1 MTLSEQLAEF
11 VVTVHDDAL
20 PDAVRAM
27 AQKTILDWAGAVLA
41 GATQPPAAMAR
52 RALLPLGGRPEAEVV
67 GTGARTD
74 ALRAALLNGLAAH
87 IVEVDDLHRPSTTHA
102 GAPVVAA
109 ALAAA
114 EREGASGQRLLE
126 AVVAGFEVAVRV
138 AEAVNPSHYRFWHN
152 TATCGTFGAA
162 AAAARVLG
170 LGPRDTAQ
178 ALGSAGTMAAGLWE
192 FLRDG
197 AMSKH
202 LHAGHAAHDGL
213 LAALLAREGLT
224 GARAILEGEQGF
236 FRAMAV
242 GADPGRV
249 TDRLGERFAIT
260 ENSFKLF
267 PCCGH
272 THSAIA
278 AALEVRSRGGVDL
291 PVIDEVQVETYS
303 AALQVTGNPDPR
315 TPYQA
320 KFSLP
325 YTVAAALRWGRV
337 GLGEFEPAALAD
349 PEVRGLLGRVRVTVD
364 PALDNRYPAVWP
376 ARVTVRLKGGPT
388 HTGFVE
394 QAPGED
400 GAAVPYEALA
410 AKFRDLLEWAVKQ
423 AGAQPAEGPGGPLAA
438 DTLRERYAAV
448 PEAVRQLAEVDRLG
462 PGVLWGAS
470 RGAGRSA
477 SASAGQGAGGSP
489 GRSAGQ
495 GPGVTSPTRR

>member
-1 MTLSEQLAEF
+1 MATLSEHLAEF
-11 VVTVHDDAL
+11 VVTVRYDAL

-27 AQKTILDWAGAVLA
+27 AQKTVLDWAGAVLA
-41 GATQPPAAMAR
+41 GAAQPPAAMAR
-52 RALLPLGGRPEAEVV
+52 RALLPLGGRPEAEVI

-87 IVEVDDLHRPSTTHA
+87 ILEVDDLHRPSTTHA

-114 EREGASGQRLLE
+114 ERAGVSGPRLVE

-138 AEAVNPSHYRFWHN
+138 AEAVNPSHYRFWHT

-162 AAAARVLG
+162 AAAAKVLG

-192 FLRDG
+192 FLREG

-213 LAALLAREGLT
+213 LAALLAREGFT

-236 FRAMAV
+236 FRAMAA

-249 TDRLGERFAIT
+249 TDRLGERFAIA

-272 THSAIA
+272 THGAIA
-278 AALEVRSRGGVDL
+278 AALEVRSRGGVD
-291 PVIDEVQVETYS
+291 PPAIDEVRVETYS
-303 AALQVTGNPDPR
+303 AALQVTGNPDPQ

-349 PEVRGLLGRVRVTVD
+349 PEVRGLLGRVRVAVD
-364 PALDNRYPAVWP
+364 PALDARYPAAWP

-388 HTGFVE
+388 HSALVE
-394 QAPGED
+394 EAPGED

-410 AKFRDLLEWAVKQ
+410 AKFRDLLAWAVGQ
-423 AGAQPAEGPGGPLAA
+423 VGAQPAEDLGGTLAA
-438 DTLRERYAAV
+438 DALRERYAAV
-448 PEAVRQLAEVDRLG
+448 PEAVRQLAGVERLG
-462 PGVLWGAS
+462 PGALWG
-470 RGAGRSA
+470 
-477 SASAGQGAGGSP
+477 AGQGASRSP
-489 GRSAGQ
+489 DRSAGR
-495 GPGVTSPTRR
+495 GAGATSPARG